1 MLAPISVEVG
11 FYGKLPSHGDFLRRR
26 VPDAFVSVW
35 DRWLQECLVAS
46 RAALADRW
54 LDVYLTSPAWR
65 FVSAPGALGPR
76 AIIGLMVPSVDRVGR
91 YFHLTFAATL
101 PDGVT
106 VVDAAEAGAT
116 FLDQAEQLAVETL
129 AADSIDF
136 DRFDRAVRELAVH
149 LEPLNTQ
156 PPALLA
162 AGADTILA
170 DAESSWR
177 IGLDGSLAMGQMFR
191 ELCAQRLSAL
201 YDPCVIWWTE
211 GSEFVQPTCLLGKG
225 LPRPES
231 FAALLDGA
239 WFGQPWQPV
248 PGSSEDT
255 AQTAAQTAQTAEVPI
270 DLPPPSFRSSARS
283 DVGRVRSVNQDS
295 FLDRADIGLWA
306 VADGV
311 GGLSQGEVASR
322 MVCDALADL
331 VPDGG
336 FEAQADAVAERLS
349 IVNEH
354 LVKAAERKTDPVRSG
369 STVVVLLT
377 RGTRYVVLWAGD
389 SRIYRFKGSV
399 LEQLTRDHSE
409 GEVEGFGHGSSAVT
423 RAVGG
428 EATLTLDSARGR
440 VAPGDRFLL
449 CSDGL
454 TRIVPEPV
462 IREWLAKSDLREA
475 VDGLVS
481 ATLAAGAPDNV
492 TVLIVEAYA

>member
-1 MLAPISVEVG
+1 MAATIPVEVG

-26 VPDAFVSVW
+26 VPDAFVAVW
-35 DRWLQECLVAS
+35 DRWLQECLLAS
-46 RAALADRW
+46 RTSLADRW

-65 FVSAPGALGPR
+65 FVSAPGALGPQG
-76 AIIGLMVPSVDRVGR
+76 IIGLMVPSVDRVGR

-101 PDGVT
+101 PDGVD
-106 VVDAAEAGAT
+106 VVEAAEQGAV
-116 FLDQAEQLAVETL
+116 FLDRAEQLALETL

-136 DRFDRAVRELAVH
+136 DRFDRAVRDLAEH
-149 LEPLNTQ
+149 LEPLAAR
-156 PPALLA
+156 PPALLG
-162 AGADTILA
+162 AGADSVLA
-170 DAESSWR
+170 DAESIWR
-177 IGLDGSLAMGQMFR
+177 IGLDGSLAVGQVFR

-201 YDPCVIWWTE
+201 YDPCVVWWTE
-211 GSEFVQPTCLLGKG
+211 GSECVQPTCLIGKG
-225 LPRPES
+225 LPRPDS

-248 PGSSEDT
+248 PGLAEE
-255 AQTAAQTAQTAEVPI
+255 AVQTATVQTAELPI
-270 DLPPPSFRSSARS
+270 DLAPPSFRSVARS

-295 FLDRADIGLWA
+295 FLDRADIGLWV

-331 VPDGG
+331 MPDGG
-336 FEAQADAVAERLS
+336 FEALVDAVGERLS
-349 IVNEH
+349 TVNTH
-354 LVKAAERKTDPVRSG
+354 LVAQAQRESDPVHSG

-377 RGTRYVVLWAGD
+377 RGTRYAVLWAGD
-389 SRIYRFKGSV
+389 SRAYRLRDGV

-409 GEVEGFGHGSSAVT
+409 TEVEGPGHGSSAVT

-428 EATLTLDSARGR
+428 EATLSLDTARGR
-440 VAPGDRFLL
+440 VSPGDRFLL

-462 IREWLAKSDLREA
+462 IREWLARTDLREA
-475 VDGLVS
+475 VDGLV
-481 ATLAAGAPDNV
+481 ADTLKAGAPDNV
-492 TVLIVEAYA
+492 TVVLVEAYA

>member
-1 MLAPISVEVG
+1 MAAPSPIEVG

-26 VPDAFVSVW
+26 VPDDFVSVW
-35 DRWLQECLVAS
+35 DRWLQECLLAS
-46 RAALADRW
+46 RTSLADRW

-65 FVSAPGALGPR
+65 FVAASGALGR
-76 AIIGLMVPSVDRVGR
+76 RTIIGLMVPSVDRVGR
-91 YFHLTFAATL
+91 YFHLTFAAAL
-101 PDGVT
+101 PHDVS
-106 VVDAAEAGAT
+106 VVDAAEQGAT
-116 FLDQAEQLAVETL
+116 FLNQAEQLAVETL
-129 AADSIDF
+129 AATSIDF
-136 DRFDRAVRELAVH
+136 DRFDRDVRELADH
-149 LEPLNTQ
+149 LEPLNAQ

-162 AGADTILA
+162 AGADTVLA

-177 IGLDGSLAMGQMFR
+177 IGLDASLAMGQMFR

-201 YDPCVIWWTE
+201 YDPCVLWWTE

-239 WFGQPWQPV
+239 WFGQPWQLV
-248 PGSSEDT
+248 PGLGEET
-255 AQTAAQTAQTAEVPI
+255 AQTVTPTQSTELPV
-270 DLPPPSFRSSARS
+270 DLAPPSFRSTGKS
-283 DVGRVRSVNQDS
+283 DIGRVRSVNQDS
-295 FLDRADIGLWA
+295 FLDRADIGLWV

-322 MVCDALADL
+322 MVCDSLADL
-331 VPDGG
+331 MPDGA
-336 FEAQADAVAERLS
+336 FEALVDAVGERLS
-349 IVNEH
+349 NVNAH
-354 LVKAAERKTDPVRSG
+354 LIKAAERDTDPVRSG

-389 SRIYRFKGSV
+389 SRVYRMRGGV

-409 GEVEGFGHGSSAVT
+409 SEIEGPGHGSSAVT

-428 EATLTLDSARGR
+428 ETTLSLDSARGR
-440 VAPGDRFLL
+440 VSPGDRFLL

-454 TRIVPEPV
+454 TRIVALPTIE
-462 IREWLAKSDLREA
+462 EWMAKSDLREA
-475 VDGLVS
+475 AEGLVA

-492 TVLIVEAYA
+492 TVVLVEAYA

>member
-1 MLAPISVEVG
+1 MAAPMPVEVG

-26 VPDAFVSVW
+26 VPDGFVTIW
-35 DRWLQECLVAS
+35 DHWLQECLLAS
-46 RAALADRW
+46 RTSLADRW

-65 FVSAPGALGPR
+65 FVSAPGALGPY

-101 PDGVT
+101 PDGVN
-106 VVDAAEAGAT
+106 VFDAVEQGGV
-116 FLDQAEQLAVETL
+116 FLDQAEQLALETL

-136 DRFDRAVRELAVH
+136 DRFDRAVRDLAEH
-149 LEPLNTQ
+149 LEPLGAR
-156 PPALLA
+156 PAALLG
-162 AGADTILA
+162 AGADSVLA

-177 IGLDGSLAMGQMFR
+177 IGLDGSLAVGQVFR

-201 YDPCVIWWTE
+201 YDPCVVWWTE
-211 GSEFVQPTCLLGKG
+211 GSECVQPTCLIGRG
-225 LPRPES
+225 LPRPDS

-248 PGSSEDT
+248 PGLAEET
-255 AQTAAQTAQTAEVPI
+255 VQTAEVPI
-270 DLPPPSFRSSARS
+270 DLAPPSFRSAARS

-295 FLDRADIGLWA
+295 FLDRADIGLWV

-331 VPDGG
+331 TPDGA
-336 FEAQADAVAERLS
+336 FEALVDAVGERLS
-349 IVNEH
+349 TVNTH
-354 LVKAAERKTDPVRSG
+354 LVTLAERETDPVRSG

-377 RGTRYVVLWAGD
+377 RGTRYAVLWAGD
-389 SRIYRFKGSV
+389 SRVYRLRGGV

-409 GEVEGFGHGSSAVT
+409 SELEGAGHGSSAVT

-428 EATLTLDSARGR
+428 ETTLSLDTARGR
-440 VAPGDRFLL
+440 VSPGDRFLL

-462 IREWLAKSDLREA
+462 IADWLTRSDLREA

-481 ATLAAGAPDNV
+481 ATLKAGAPDNV
-492 TVLIVEAYA
+492 TVLLVDAYS